1 MRDYNHDGK
10 VDHHDSSIFHNYIN
24 TSEDSDNNSSSSS
37 SGKMGGGTVGIL
49 IGILVVFEIVKSGII
64 SGPFAGLLGL
74 ACIVGL
80 FLLFWC
86 WLESK

>member
-24 TSEDSDNNSSSSS
+24 TSEDSGNNSSSP

-49 IGILVVFEIVKSGII
+49 IGILVVFEIVKSGIV
-64 SGPFAGLLGL
+64 SGPFAGLLAIGCL
-74 ACIVGL
+74 VGL
-80 FLLFWC
+80 FLLFGC